1 MDPSKTDGRVMW
13 VKLDGPT
20 YLLILGSCSCALDLS
35 LASLLSARQSQKSSS
50 CYSPPQNLSLLNQPR
65 EETLEVLDWQ
75 TGFICA
81 KGNKENDTE
90 VSWGIHLMAVKFI
103 VPVLPLVLPS
113 HLPLKL
119 IAMALSR

>member
-20 YLLILGSCSCALDLS
+20 YLLILGSCSCTLDLS
-35 LASLLSARQSQKSSS
+35 LASLLSARQVQKSSS
-50 CYSPPQNLSLLNQPR
+50 CHSPQNLSLLNQPR

-75 TGFICA
+75 TGFLCA
-81 KGNKENDTE
+81 KGNKEDDTE
-90 VSWGIHLMAVKFI
+90 VSRVIHLMAVKFI